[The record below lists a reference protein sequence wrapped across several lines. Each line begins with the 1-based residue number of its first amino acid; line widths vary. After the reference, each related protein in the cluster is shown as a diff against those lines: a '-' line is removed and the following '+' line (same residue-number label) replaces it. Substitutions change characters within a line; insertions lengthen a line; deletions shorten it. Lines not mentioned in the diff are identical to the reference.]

1 MKYQRVDYP
10 VGYYGISQVGSTGVK
25 LLPSWDAR
33 PSATE
38 LIHLYHRIPFWM
50 VLESLYFMPHIHETA
65 AKDGVAQPADADAS
79 VLDPT
84 RPAAVASDHNTHW
97 ENGKIYMKPLEVF
110 NET

>member
-1 MKYQRVDYP
+1 
-10 VGYYGISQVGSTGVK
+10 
-25 LLPSWDAR
+25 
-33 PSATE
+33 
-38 LIHLYHRIPFWM
+38 
-50 VLESLYFMPHIHETA
+50 MPHIHETA

-84 RPAAVASDHNTHW
+84 RPAAVASDHKTHW